1 MDGISKANQHSK
13 DYRPWGWFESLAK
26 TEFYHVKRLH
36 IYPKSSLSLQSHNF
50 RSEHW
55 VVVSGEA
62 TVQKGTELITLRAN
76 QSIYIDV
83 GEKHRLENHT
93 DHELIVI
100 EVQTG
105 SYFGEDD
112 IVRYD
117 DEYERQ

>member
-1 MDGISKANQHSK
+1 M
-13 DYRPWGWFESLAK
+13 
-26 TEFYHVKRLH
+26 
-36 IYPKSSLSLQSHNF
+36 
-50 RSEHW
+50 
-55 VVVSGEA
+55 VSGEA

-105 SYFGEDD
+105 V
-112 IVRYD
+112 ILVRMTLFVTMMNMSAN
-117 DEYERQ
+117 RNLSKK